1 MTHTELAWEFAEL
14 FAELPVNQINEVL
27 SKNVP
32 LETLDFFQ
40 NYAESFGTSEG
51 IEGRSRERLANLML
65 VGYLLR
71 VLEERLLETDPEGT
85 PPAA

>member
-14 FAELPVNQINEVL
+14 FEELPADEINEVL

-32 LETLDFFQ
+32 LETLDFF
-40 NYAESFGTSEG
+40 NTYADTFGNSEG
-51 IEGRSRERLANLML
+51 IEGPARKRLANLLL

-71 VLEERLLETDPEGT
+71 VLEERLVNDIEPDSDAGL
-85 PPAA
+85 